1 MWYLARS
8 ISILSPALL
17 LVLMSSSLLSSYF
30 FLMQSFQVIA
40 IISSAGMVSAFLA
53 NEKKIN
59 VFNFFKT
66 QKNIFIYYIFVC
78 SILTTLYL
86 TFLDQSWIY
95 IFLISLGFS
104 FRLFLQTI
112 LKKYYN
118 ETLIIFISEVVFG
131 LSVISSM
138 LFFQS
143 ADLAINISLIISF
156 SLLLVFLFK
165 IKETPFNNLTNVT
178 LFNFIER
185 TFTFSIQTALIPFII
200 LVFMANIGNEKI
212 ITIKLAF
219 ILSSGLVWIQSSIK
233 SQYLKDPNLL
243 PTEILEMNR
252 LKIILI
258 SIITISIIILAYIIS
273 EYQILNMNLKYKSSE
288 LFLFS
293 SLVFL
298 ANLSILIAVIYL
310 GYDQWKI
317 YTGVYAKYLSI
328 FNLILGAFVYFAISK
343 YSSIF
348 FAGFLFVLTQ
358 LMQAIILFTFKRVVA
373 KDL

>member
-1 MWYLARS
+1 
-8 ISILSPALL
+8 
-17 LVLMSSSLLSSYF
+17 
-30 FLMQSFQVIA
+30 MQSFQVIA

-78 SILTTLYL
+78 SILATLYL
-86 TFLDQSWIY
+86 TFLDQSWVY

-143 ADLAINISLIISF
+143 ADLAINISLLISF
-156 SLLLVFLFK
+156 SLLLVLLFK
-165 IKETPFNNLTNVT
+165 LKETPFNNLTNVT

-200 LVFMANIGNEKI
+200 LVFMTNIGNEKI

-233 SQYLKDPNLL
+233 SQYLKDPNLS
-243 PTEILEMNR
+243 PADIIEINR

-258 SIITISIIILAYIIS
+258 SILTILIIILAYIIS
-273 EYQILNMNLKYKSSE
+273 EYQILNMNLRY
-288 LFLFS
+288 
-293 SLVFL
+293 
-298 ANLSILIAVIYL
+298 I
-310 GYDQWKI
+310 
-317 YTGVYAKYLSI
+317 
-328 FNLILGAFVYFAISK
+328 
-343 YSSIF
+343 
-348 FAGFLFVLTQ
+348 
-358 LMQAIILFTFKRVVA
+358 
-373 KDL
+373 